1 MIKRFMDARSDS
13 ASSLSKD
20 KIVAALDIGT
30 SKVCCLIA
38 KVTDDGEMQVVG
50 IGHHASQGLKSGNI
64 VDLKAAENAIGQ
76 AVLAAERMAASHLKN
91 QPLQSITV
99 NVPGTHTLSHHVSVD
114 VKIQGH
120 SVTEKDIRAAMAQG
134 RGVEVAG
141 QDHLIHNIPSEFK
154 LDRTTGIHDPIGMN
168 GEMLN
173 ARLSL
178 ITALTPALNNINTVV
193 GKNHLDI
200 EHYCAAPFASGLS
213 TLVDDEKDLGCTVI
227 DMGGGT
233 TNIGVFV
240 GGKIIFSS
248 AVPAGGQHVTND
260 IARGLTTSVTDAE
273 RIKILYGAATT
284 SLSDDN
290 KMIDVPFVGE
300 TDKTHTHQVPRSLL
314 TGIIQP
320 RIEEIFELVRARLED
335 SGLQQIAGRRVVLTG
350 GASQL
355 PKLDE
360 IGQLILDKKIRL
372 GRPQP
377 VKGLAEATSG
387 PGFST
392 VTGLLNY
399 AAFHAEEKKSSA
411 TQQIFSALPGDLV
424 QKVTQW
430 LKENW

>member
-1 MIKRFMDARSDS
+1 MIKRFMDARSES

-20 KIVAALDIGT
+20 KIIAALDIGT

-38 KVTDDGEMQVVG
+38 KVTEDGEMQVVG

-64 VDLKAAENAIGQ
+64 IDLKAAEHAIGQ
-76 AVLAAERMAASHLKN
+76 AILAAERMAGSHLKN

-120 SVTEKDIRAAMAQG
+120 SVTEKDIQTAMAQG

-154 LDRTTGIHDPIGMN
+154 LDRTTGIHDPVGMN

-200 EHYCAAPFASGLS
+200 EHYCAAPYAAGLS

-233 TNIGVFV
+233 TNIGVFL

-360 IGQLILDKKIRL
+360 IGQLVLDKKIRF

-392 VTGLLNY
+392 VTGLLHY
-399 AAFHAEEKKSSA
+399 AAYHADDKKPSA
-411 TQQIFSALPGDLV
+411 SHQIFSVLPGDLV
-424 QKVTQW
+424 QKITHW

>member
-1 MIKRFMDARSDS
+1 MLKRFVNGRSQS
-13 ASSLSKD
+13 STSLSKD
-20 KIVAALDIGT
+20 KIIAALDIGT
-30 SKVCCLIA
+30 SKICCLIA
-38 KVTDDGEMQVVG
+38 KVSEDGEMQVVG
-50 IGHHASQGLKSGNI
+50 IGHHASHGLKSGNI
-64 VDLKAAENAIGQ
+64 IDLKSAESAIGQ
-76 AVLAAERMAASHLKN
+76 AVLAAERMAGPHLKN
-91 QPLQSITV
+91 QPLHSVTV
-99 NVPGTHTLSHHVSVD
+99 NVPGSHTLSHHIAVD

-120 SVTEKDIRAAMAQG
+120 SVTEKDIQAAMSQG
-134 RGVEVAG
+134 RGIVVEG

-154 LDRTTGIHDPIGMN
+154 LDKTTGIHDPIGMN
-168 GEMLN
+168 GDVLN

-178 ITALTPALNNINTVV
+178 ITALTGSLNNINTVV
-193 GKNHLDI
+193 GKNHLDV
-200 EHYCAAPFASGLS
+200 EHYCAAPYASGLS

-240 GGKIIFSS
+240 GGRIIFSS

-300 TDKTHTHQVPRSLL
+300 TDKSHTHHVPRSLL

-399 AAFHAEEKKSSA
+399 AAYHADEKKTPA
-411 TQQIFSALPGDLV
+411 THQIFSVLPGDLV

>member
-1 MIKRFMDARSDS
+1 MLKRFMDARSQS
-13 ASSLSKD
+13 TSSLTKD

-30 SKVCCLIA
+30 SKICCLIA
-38 KVTDDGEMQVVG
+38 KVDDDNGLQVIG

-64 VDLKAAENAIGQ
+64 VDLKAAEHAIGQ
-76 AVLAAERMAASHLKN
+76 AVLAAERMAAPHLKN
-91 QPLQSITV
+91 NPLQSITV
-99 NVPGTHTLSHHVSVD
+99 NVPGSHTLSHHVAVD

-120 SVTEKDIRAAMAQG
+120 SVTEKDIQTAMAQG
-134 RGVEVAG
+134 RGVVVEG
-141 QDHLIHNIPSEFK
+141 QDHMIHNIPSEFK
-154 LDRTTGIHDPIGMN
+154 LDKTTGIHDPVGMN
-168 GEMLN
+168 GDTMN
-173 ARLSL
+173 VRLSL
-178 ITALTPALNNINTVV
+178 ITALTSSLNNINTVV

-200 EHYCAAPFASGLS
+200 DHYCAAPYASGLS
-213 TLVDDEKDLGCTVI
+213 TLVDDERDLGCTVI

-360 IGQLILDKKIRL
+360 IGQLVLDKQIRF
-372 GRPQP
+372 GRPQHI
-377 VKGLAEATSG
+377 KGLAEATSG

-392 VTGLLNY
+392 ATGLLQY
-399 AAFHAEEKKSSA
+399 AAFHAEEKQTA
-411 TQQIFSALPGDLV
+411 GAHQILSVLPGDLV
-424 QKVTQW
+424 HKITHW